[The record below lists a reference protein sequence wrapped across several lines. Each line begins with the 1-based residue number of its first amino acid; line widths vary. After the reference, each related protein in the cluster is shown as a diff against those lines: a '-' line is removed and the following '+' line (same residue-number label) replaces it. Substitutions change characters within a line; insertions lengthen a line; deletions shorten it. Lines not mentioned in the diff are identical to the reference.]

1 MGERLAEKKVC
12 VVGSGLMGRGIT
24 QVAARYGFRVVLVD
38 IYEDVVDDALKA
50 VRRAFERDSEKG
62 RMSREEAEAAIS
74 RVTGSLDFKEA
85 AGDSDLVIEAVSEN
99 MEIKKKVFGELDRI
113 CPKHTI
119 LATNTSSLSITEIAS
134 ATGRPDKVIGLHF
147 MNPAPVIGLVE
158 IVRGAATSEETF
170 QAVKGVAEL
179 MKKTPIDVRDSPAFV
194 VNRLLI
200 PMLNEAMFLIMEG
213 VAKAED
219 VDKAMKLACNHPMGP
234 LELADL
240 IGLDICL
247 AIMETLHRE
256 TGDPKFRPC
265 PLLRKMVRAGK
276 LGRKAGRGFYEYPR

>member
-1 MGERLAEKKVC
+1 VGERLAEKKVC